1 MLINSL
7 DGPVRP
13 SDRLAGPDLG
23 SGDITAA
30 FPNGSSAAV
39 FLGTLAYAGRTSP
52 IVVVL

>member
-13 SDRLAGPDLG
+13 NAWRGPDLG